1 MPWRPR
7 HRKRP
12 RSKALAVHGAI
23 NNSDGRFQP
32 VGRGDEW
39 ADFDTSARHQ
49 ASAAPGAFRPPQ
61 RLGCLDRVTAI
72 FQPLRDEGAAFAE
85 RLRSLGVPVDY
96 RLEPEMTHGCLNL
109 FNNALYPEA
118 SRRRGG
124 ERVELVVTPPKGLLA
139 L

>member
-12 RSKALAVHGAI
+12 RSKTLAVHGAI
-23 NNSDGRFQP
+23 NNSDGRLQP

-61 RLGCLDRVTAI
+61 RLGRLDRVTAI
-72 FQPLRDEGAAFAE
+72 FQ
-85 RLRSLGVPVDY
+85 
-96 RLEPEMTHGCLNL
+96 
-109 FNNALYPEA
+109 
-118 SRRRGG
+118 
-124 ERVELVVTPPKGLLA
+124 LLA
-139 L
+139 LEEKNKLLRASVTSTDASDGPPYGEGNLRR